1 MIAFAAMALAFGADA
16 QRGSRIW
23 YDVSQA
29 DNYVG
34 MTVGGGLNTMTFS
47 PVNGRHSLGLGFD
60 GGLHYVHF
68 FNEHWGIGSG
78 VHYTYANSYALYDF
92 SEVTSG
98 LVHANN
104 TSIHYDL
111 TTKFDNWKE
120 RQTMGLVGIPVEA
133 FYRMLIG
140 ERWVF
145 VGGIGFQLDIPVYG
159 YYGATKGQ
167 YSTSGTFQAL
177 GSYVISDMPEHGFNT
192 YDATFNSKIK
202 NTAVCLSLVADA
214 GAQYALS
221 DNWALYLGVYAGY
234 GLTDMMGSN
243 SAEPLLLLNAVDPSK
258 LDYNGTFASNEVN
271 SLHLFRLGVKV
282 GIDFGWFADAGK
294 MQYDE
299 PPYIPPAKPVQTGK
313 PQTGNVQER
322 TIADFIAA
330 ERAAREK
337 AMAEKVAAEKAA
349 AEKAAA
355 EKAAAERAAHEKSM
369 AEKVAAEKAAAE
381 KAAEKAAREKA
392 EAKRLAAEKAARE
405 MAEAEQ
411 RALAES
417 VTVYFDH
424 ASTKPKIDSRTAADL
439 HAISEAM
446 KADNNLKAVVY
457 GYTDNNG
464 SNKTNMKY
472 GRKRAHALKSY
483 LVRLGVPAANIR
495 CVSRGSKDP
504 ATSNGTREGRAQNR
518 RATVRLE
525 K

>member
-1 MIAFAAMALAFGADA
+1 MKRIMIAFAAIALAFGADA

-47 PVNGRHSLGLGFD
+47 PANGRHSLGLGFD

-78 VHYTYANSYALYDF
+78 LHYTYANSYALYDF

-120 RQTMGLVGIPVEA
+120 RQTIGLVGIPVEA

-145 VGGIGFQLDIPVYG
+145 VGAIGFQLDIPVYG

-167 YSTSGTFQAL
+167 YTTSGTFQAL
-177 GSYVISDMPEHGFNT
+177 GSYLISDMPEHGFNT

-202 NTAVCLSLVADA
+202 NTALSLSLVADA

-221 DNWALYLGVYAGY
+221 DNWALYLGLYAGY
-234 GLTDMMGSN
+234 GLTDMMGRN

-282 GIDFGWFADAGK
+282 GIDFGWFALAGK
-294 MQYDE
+294 MQYDQ

-313 PQTGNVQER
+313 PQTGNLQER
-322 TIADFIAA
+322 TIADSIAA
-330 ERAAREK
+330 ERVAREK
-337 AMAEKVAAEKAA
+337 AIAEKLAAEKLAAEKAA

-355 EKAAAERAAHEKSM
+355 EKAAHEK
-369 AEKVAAEKAAAE
+369 AQ
-381 KAAEKAAREKA
+381 
-392 EAKRLAAEKAARE
+392 AKRLAAEKAARE
-405 MAEAEQ
+405 MAEPEQ

-439 HAISEAM
+439 HALSEAI
-446 KADNNLKAVVY
+446 KADNSLKAVVY

-464 SNKTNMKY
+464 SNKTNIKY
-472 GRKRAHALKSY
+472 GSKRAHALKSY